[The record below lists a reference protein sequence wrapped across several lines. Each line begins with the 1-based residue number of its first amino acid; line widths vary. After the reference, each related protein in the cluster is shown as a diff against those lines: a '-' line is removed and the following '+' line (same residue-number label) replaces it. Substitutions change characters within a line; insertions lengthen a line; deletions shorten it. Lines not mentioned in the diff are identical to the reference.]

1 MFYLRHA
8 RYDEKE
14 PKTPS
19 TRLSSLGEEA
29 IKASQIRCTEVAT
42 LARGPHK
49 ELKWVP
55 LKTMR
60 KERTDHYRSLAEG
73 GRGSLYY
80 IVKQ

>member
-1 MFYLRHA
+1 LLYLRQA

-19 TRLSSLGEEA
+19 NRLSSLGEEVKKVA
-29 IKASQIRCTEVAT
+29 QSRCIEVAT

-49 ELKWVP
+49 ELERIP
-55 LKTMR
+55 LKTIR

-73 GRGSLYY
+73 GHGSLYY